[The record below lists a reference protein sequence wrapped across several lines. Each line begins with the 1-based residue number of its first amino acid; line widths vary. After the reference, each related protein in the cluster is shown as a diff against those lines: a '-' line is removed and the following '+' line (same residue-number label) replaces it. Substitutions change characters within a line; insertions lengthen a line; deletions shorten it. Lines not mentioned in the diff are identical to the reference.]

1 MKKLFS
7 LLSVLTISGTAPL
20 IESSCSCSNKNNYEN
35 DINKLNWGNLGI
47 EKINRVKR
55 NTINNKSQH
64 IFKTNNGLNK
74 SIEQQIKEAI
84 IELNPQLDTK
94 NINVTNITE
103 NSAVITINNFKG
115 QKTIHF
121 KVETN
126 KQ

>member
-1 MKKLFS
+1 MKKLLS

-20 IESSCSCSNKNNYEN
+20 IESSCSNKKNKNNYEN

-74 SIEQQIKEAI
+74 PTEQQIKEAI

-103 NSAVITINNFKG
+103 NSAVIYYSKF
-115 QKTIHF
+115 
-121 KVETN
+121 
-126 KQ
+126 